1 MQLTNTLA
9 DQFIDDEYQCRGY
22 LLASEFIFKLRGN
35 QKNLNDKE
43 WQELRE
49 TIAYALDFKLI

>member
-1 MQLTNTLA
+1 MQLTNNLA
-9 DQFIDDEYQCRGY
+9 DKFIDYEYQCRGY
-22 LLASEFIFKLRGN
+22 LLASEFILKLRGN